1 MLKAKSINIS
11 SFTDMQLNV
20 DGEYGGKLPAN
31 FLNLEQH
38 IEIFT
43 PKDVF
48 NEELL
53 EIIQYLILRQISNEI
68 ITTFDIKF
76 KVRNATHYIPN
87 LFVCRRKNWKTF
99 KKNDVKTGRLL
110 I

>member
-1 MLKAKSINIS
+1 
-11 SFTDMQLNV
+11 MQLNV

-31 FLNLEQH
+31 FLNLEH

-53 EIIQYLILRQISNEI
+53 ENNTMILRRE
-68 ITTFDIKF
+68 
-76 KVRNATHYIPN
+76 H
-87 LFVCRRKNWKTF
+87 
-99 KKNDVKTGRLL
+99 
-110 I
+110 

>member
-38 IEIFT
+38 IEILHL
-43 PKDVF
+43 KM
-48 NEELL
+48 
-53 EIIQYLILRQISNEI
+53 YL
-68 ITTFDIKF
+68 T
-76 KVRNATHYIPN
+76 
-87 LFVCRRKNWKTF
+87 KNY
-99 KKNDVKTGRLL
+99 
-110 I
+110 